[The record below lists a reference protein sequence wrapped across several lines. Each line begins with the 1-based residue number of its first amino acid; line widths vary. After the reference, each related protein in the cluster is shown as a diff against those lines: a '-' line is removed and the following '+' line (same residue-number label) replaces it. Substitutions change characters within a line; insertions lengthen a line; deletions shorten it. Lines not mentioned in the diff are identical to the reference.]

1 MKQNIYDNPEFFEAY
16 KNLRDQDKGLNELLE
31 QPVMKRLMYN
41 ANGKSILDI
50 GCGFGHQIQVVL
62 EQNPIAITGIDIS
75 EKMIA
80 EAKRR
85 LNDSRVSLQST
96 AIEDYTIEPKTFDI
110 VISSMALHYIEDIKP
125 LLHKIYEGLNN
136 KGQFLFSVEHPVC
149 TASQN
154 GWKEVNGSPSWLLN
168 QYGKE
173 GIRKQNWFVDGV
185 IKYHRKLSTLVN
197 ELSEAGFCIKNI
209 EEPTP
214 DESLLISRP
223 DFRLH
228 VERPP
233 IVIFNCIKE

>member
-16 KNLRDQDKGLNELLE
+16 KDLRDQDKGLNELLE

-85 LNDSRVSLQST
+85 LDDSRVSLQST
-96 AIEDYTIEPKTFDI
+96 AIEDYTIKPKTFDI

-185 IKYHRKLSTLVN
+185 IKYHRKLSTLVH

-214 DESLLISRP
+214 DEALLISRP

>member
-16 KNLRDQDKGLNELLE
+16 KDLRDQDKGLNELLE

-41 ANGKSILDI
+41 ANGKSMLDI

-75 EKMIA
+75 EKMIV

-185 IKYHRKLSTLVN
+185 IKYHRKLSTLVH

-214 DESLLISRP
+214 DEALLISRP

-233 IVIFNCIKE
+233 IVIFNCIK

>member
-16 KNLRDQDKGLNELLE
+16 KDLRDKDKGLNELLE

-80 EAKRR
+80 EVKRR
-85 LNDSRVSLQST
+85 LDDSRVSLQST

>member
-16 KNLRDQDKGLNELLE
+16 KDLRDQDKGLNELLE

-50 GCGFGHQIQVVL
+50 GCGFGHQIQAVL
-62 EQNPIAITGIDIS
+62 EQSPFTITGIDIS

-85 LNDSRVSLQST
+85 LDDSRVSLQCT
-96 AIEDYTIEPKTFDI
+96 AIEDYTIEPKNFDI

-214 DESLLISRP
+214 DEALLISRP

>member
-16 KNLRDQDKGLNELLE
+16 KDLRDQDKGLNELLE

-50 GCGFGHQIQVVL
+50 GCGFGHQIQAVL

-75 EKMIA
+75 KKMIA

-85 LNDSRVSLQST
+85 LNDSRVSLQCT
-96 AIEDYTIEPKTFDI
+96 AIEDYTIKPKTFDI

-214 DESLLISRP
+214 DEALLISRP

>member
-110 VISSMALHYIEDIKP
+110 VISSMAMHYIEDIKP

-154 GWKEVNGSPSWLLN
+154 GWKEVNGSPSWLLS

-214 DESLLISRP
+214 DEALLISRP

>member
-16 KNLRDQDKGLNELLE
+16 KDLRDQDKGLNELLE

-50 GCGFGHQIQVVL
+50 GCGFGHQIQAVL

-85 LNDSRVSLQST
+85 LNDSRVSLQCT
-96 AIEDYTIEPKTFDI
+96 AIEDYTIKPKTFDI

>member
-62 EQNPIAITGIDIS
+62 EQNPIAIIGIDIS

-154 GWKEVNGSPSWLLN
+154 GWKEVNGSPSWLLS

-209 EEPTP
+209 EEPIP
-214 DESLLISRP
+214 DEALFISRP

>member
-1 MKQNIYDNPEFFEAY
+1 
-16 KNLRDQDKGLNELLE
+16 
-31 QPVMKRLMYN
+31 
-41 ANGKSILDI
+41 
-50 GCGFGHQIQVVL
+50 
-62 EQNPIAITGIDIS
+62 
-75 EKMIA
+75 MIA
-80 EAKRR
+80 EVKRR
-85 LNDSRVSLQST
+85 LDDSRVSLQST

-173 GIRKQNWFVDGV
+173 GIRKQHWFVDGV

>member
-16 KNLRDQDKGLNELLE
+16 KDLRDKDKGLNELLE

-50 GCGFGHQIQVVL
+50 GCGFGHQIQAVL

-85 LNDSRVSLQST
+85 LNDSRVSLQCT
-96 AIEDYTIEPKTFDI
+96 AIEDYTIEPKNFDI

-185 IKYHRKLSTLVN
+185 IKYHRKLSTLVH
-197 ELSEAGFCIKNI
+197 ELSKAGFCIKNI

-214 DESLLISRP
+214 DEALLISRP

-233 IVIFNCIKE
+233 IVIFNCIK